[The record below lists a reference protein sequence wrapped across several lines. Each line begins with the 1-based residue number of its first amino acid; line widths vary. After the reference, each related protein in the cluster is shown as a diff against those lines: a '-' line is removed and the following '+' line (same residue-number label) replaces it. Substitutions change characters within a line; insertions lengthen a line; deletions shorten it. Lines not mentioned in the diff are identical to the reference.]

1 MTGIVA
7 AFDSR
12 EALLRAMAGAKAEHS
27 TIVTAFSP
35 AYDVEILAAAD
46 VPRSAVPSWTL
57 AAGVMG
63 AILGLVLT
71 VMTVRRWPTL
81 MLGGKPLIA
90 VPPFLIIAVELT
102 ILFAVC
108 ATMAGFFVA
117 GRRMQR
123 TARTAYDPSLSGER
137 FGVIVACPSNR
148 ASAMGEL
155 MTRHGAVTWRVV

>member
-1 MTGIVA
+1 M
-7 AFDSR
+7 
-12 EALLRAMAGAKAEHS
+12 
-27 TIVTAFSP
+27 
-35 AYDVEILAAAD
+35 
-46 VPRSAVPSWTL
+46 
-57 AAGVMG
+57 AAGVTG

-71 VMTVRRWPTL
+71 VMTVRQWPTL

-123 TARTAYDPSLSGER
+123 AARTAYDPSLSGER

-148 ASAMGEL
+148 ASATGEL